1 MLLPW
6 IYWFNDLKCVYTC
19 NVSSYTG
26 ILMRVYYQCNNWM
39 LIMAVTMSNTA
50 GMFQLFYNI
59 LTDGLC
65 IYRYVWFTNK
75 WNVYSVCLLMCHYM
89 NSCVFNMFKLLQCYY
104 SIYGKVYIQYVSKM
118 NNLTEILCLYITVI
132 LFFFFTV

>member
-1 MLLPW
+1 
-6 IYWFNDLKCVYTC
+6 
-19 NVSSYTG
+19 
-26 ILMRVYYQCNNWM
+26 M

-132 LFFFFTV
+132 LFSFLLYRTITACYCIINIFFYSNTIYASHQLQWLVNSCKQPLQ